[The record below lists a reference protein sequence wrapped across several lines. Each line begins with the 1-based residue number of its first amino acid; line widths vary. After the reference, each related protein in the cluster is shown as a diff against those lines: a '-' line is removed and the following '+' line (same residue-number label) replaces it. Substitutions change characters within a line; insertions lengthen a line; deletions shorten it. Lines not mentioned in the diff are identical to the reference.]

1 MKQKAYQNH
10 IARLVE
16 FLHGSG
22 ESVRRNL
29 EKDMQLAA
37 KNLEFE
43 EAQRIKETLF
53 ALEHIQDA
61 HVIHR
66 DSESRGLRIEAY
78 DVAHIS
84 GKDRVG
90 VMVVLEDGVPKKS
103 AYKKF
108 KLSKDKNDD
117 LEGLAE
123 IFQRR
128 LAHLEWGVPDVVV
141 LDGDERHIRVAEG
154 IYKKIV
160 LENVNSGEGSF
171 DKTLN
176 FVAVTKDKS
185 HKAKKLIG
193 HANIVNTLS
202 KDIVLINSEAHR
214 FALRYHQELRGKM
227 YKVKNK

>member
-1 MKQKAYQNH
+1 MC
-10 IARLVE
+10 
-16 FLHGSG
+16 
-22 ESVRRNL
+22 
-29 EKDMQLAA
+29 
-37 KNLEFE
+37 
-43 EAQRIKETLF
+43 
-53 ALEHIQDA
+53 
-61 HVIHR
+61 IHLTTV
-66 DSESRGLRIEAY
+66 DC
-78 DVAHIS
+78 
-84 GKDRVG
+84 
-90 VMVVLEDGVPKKS
+90 VPKKS